1 MNNREDN
8 NGMIQVRNDLG
19 DLYITLNVLENQKEN
34 YIEKA
39 KDEYNNGLN
48 CLFHYPNILQ
58 SWRSLQKNQENKINE
73 NNSNSSNNNSNNNS
87 NDKSDIIRKII
98 QNNSYIGKINKGGVI
113 SVKDCLSGIKLLGKL
128 V

>member
-1 MNNREDN
+1 VKSKRISEQELNNHISNYKKCYEYMNNREDN

-58 SWRSLQKNQENKINE
+58 SWRSL
-73 NNSNSSNNNSNNNS
+73 
-87 NDKSDIIRKII
+87 
-98 QNNSYIGKINKGGVI
+98 
-113 SVKDCLSGIKLLGKL
+113 
-128 V
+128 